1 MIELEK
7 IIKIKIKDNISLS
20 FIEFAYK
27 YILDI
32 DNKIRFERKK
42 GIISVVK
49 NYDKYANDDFSWDK
63 LCNISNEIDVCTLH
77 TLYSYMIYLL
87 ENGLY
92 KGVGREYILE
102 NIEDFY
108 LTRGSNIKKMIYKG
122 SRPEFFYLTK
132 INNSTINKS
141 RFNLNTTNNELKKIL
156 IKFIEEE
163 LSSKEKVMT
172 RFKVFIYH
180 FSRSIKHYSIDFKSI
195 YDFNYSLFSKQ
206 YKYYKKINFD
216 DHKATTILNRFYIFL
231 LKYIDKNDIKH
242 TIFTTEDKIDLN
254 YLRRGN
260 FSVLYENGF
269 RLVFLNPFD
278 SIPNEDRWLV
288 VPNGAEKKTISRKH
302 YEYSPI
308 DFSLVKSKLF
318 KNALKSWYWN
328 SDKSIY
334 TRDKSYYLIVK
345 FIIFLLDLH
354 NKKNKSNVFFI
365 RDKSIPDRNYN
376 VTTNDIINYKAYIRN
391 KYDNSYSRNSSIASI
406 KEFLS
411 YCKIEGLL
419 DIEITAFD
427 YLRGFTKDEIKPNP
441 IKKEDLDLIVG
452 KYKQLYNSGNL
463 IEKEMFYIIYLCLT
477 TSLRI
482 NEVLKLERKC
492 LVENM
497 KKNQFSIRYSI
508 DDLDDIELKSTLN
521 LLRKNGKG
529 EYKEKNI
536 DKYTEKIIRQAIK
549 DTEHLRELTEK
560 DTSKYI
566 FLYKGIQNSIK
577 VISIGMV
584 QNNFKK
590 VISEL
595 PLSTKDYTLYN
606 LRDTFMSNIYDIG
619 KKNNLSI
626 EEIHMATDHKDIS
639 TTIKHY
645 RNSDIK
651 SYLEAFYGIKLGN
664 IEIRGGVAY
673 NLDNVIKDVKDVK
686 EIIVSDSCGYCK
698 KKGCGDSYNIDC
710 LICKNFI
717 TTIDRIPF
725 FDNRIKNLDY
735 QIENE
740 TIEHEK
746 EHLLKIKEVLVGYV
760 EKLYLLKQRS

>member
-1 MIELEK
+1 
-7 IIKIKIKDNISLS
+7 
-20 FIEFAYK
+20 
-27 YILDI
+27 
-32 DNKIRFERKK
+32 
-42 GIISVVK
+42 
-49 NYDKYANDDFSWDK
+49 
-63 LCNISNEIDVCTLH
+63 
-77 TLYSYMIYLL
+77 
-87 ENGLY
+87 
-92 KGVGREYILE
+92 
-102 NIEDFY
+102 
-108 LTRGSNIKKMIYKG
+108 
-122 SRPEFFYLTK
+122 
-132 INNSTINKS
+132 
-141 RFNLNTTNNELKKIL
+141 
-156 IKFIEEE
+156 
-163 LSSKEKVMT
+163 MT

>member
-1 MIELEK
+1 M
-7 IIKIKIKDNISLS
+7 
-20 FIEFAYK
+20 
-27 YILDI
+27 
-32 DNKIRFERKK
+32 
-42 GIISVVK
+42 
-49 NYDKYANDDFSWDK
+49 
-63 LCNISNEIDVCTLH
+63 
-77 TLYSYMIYLL
+77 
-87 ENGLY
+87 
-92 KGVGREYILE
+92 
-102 NIEDFY
+102 
-108 LTRGSNIKKMIYKG
+108 
-122 SRPEFFYLTK
+122 
-132 INNSTINKS
+132 
-141 RFNLNTTNNELKKIL
+141 
-156 IKFIEEE
+156 
-163 LSSKEKVMT
+163 
-172 RFKVFIYH
+172 
-180 FSRSIKHYSIDFKSI
+180 
-195 YDFNYSLFSKQ
+195 
-206 YKYYKKINFD
+206 
-216 DHKATTILNRFYIFL
+216 
-231 LKYIDKNDIKH
+231 
-242 TIFTTEDKIDLN
+242 
-254 YLRRGN
+254 
-260 FSVLYENGF
+260 
-269 RLVFLNPFD
+269 
-278 SIPNEDRWLV
+278 
-288 VPNGAEKKTISRKH
+288 
-302 YEYSPI
+302 
-308 DFSLVKSKLF
+308 KSKLF